1 MVKVRFYGALKQF
14 GATFELDAET
24 PAECIKALTS
34 QTPKLREFIQQG
46 LFTVRIGRE
55 YVDNRYLEKGL
66 FYKLKTGMTVHLTPV
81 LKGAKKGGIFQAI
94 VGVALIGAA
103 FMLGPVGFA
112 ALSSNA
118 AWLIGGIGASMLL
131 GGVTQMLTKQPDI
144 SNKNE
149 TEKKQS
155 TAFSNRANM
164 TAQGRMVPLA
174 YGRILTGSMVISQGV
189 RTVDVDVFKTQE
201 REVGFRKGQL

>member
-1 MVKVRFYGALKQF
+1 MVNVRFYGALKQF
-14 GATFELDAET
+14 GTAFKLDAET

-34 QTPKLREFIQQG
+34 QIPKLREFIQQG

-55 YVDNRYLEKGL
+55 YLDNRYLEKGL
-66 FYKLKTGMTVHLTPV
+66 FYKLKAGMTVHITPV
-81 LKGAKKGGIFQAI
+81 LKGSKKAGLFQTILGAVLIVVGAITYAYGGQALI
-94 VGVALIGAA
+94 SAGLGLMISGVA
-103 FMLGPVGFA
+103 
-112 ALSSNA
+112 
-118 AWLIGGIGASMLL
+118 
-131 GGVTQMLTKQPDI
+131 QMLTKQPSM
-144 SNKNE
+144 SNQNE
-149 TEKKQS
+149 AEKKQS

-201 REVGFRKGQL
+201 REVGFRKGRL

>member
-1 MVKVRFYGALKQF
+1 MVNVRFYGALKQF
-14 GATFELDAET
+14 GATFELEAET

-34 QTPKLREFIQQG
+34 QIPKLREFIQQG

-55 YVDNRYLEKGL
+55 YLDNRYLEKGL
-66 FYKLKTGMTVHLTPV
+66 FYKLKAGMTVHITPV
-81 LKGAKKGGIFQAI
+81 LKGAKRAGIFSVI
-94 VGVALIGAA
+94 VGVVLMVASYWTGGAT
-103 FMLGPVGFA
+103 FA
-112 ALSSNA
+112 AGLA
-118 AWLIGGIGASMLL
+118 MVA
-131 GGVTQMLTKQPDI
+131 GGVAQMLTKPPPMPNQQD
-144 SNKNE
+144 

-201 REVGFRKGQL
+201 REVGFRKGRL